1 MSNKRIIAKIGV
13 ERTTFSFDKL
23 FDYLVPVGLE
33 SHAQRGVRVRIPFG
47 RGNQNRIGVI
57 FQTEIVS
64 EVPKRV
70 KDIESV
76 LDDEPVLSDE
86 MLKIAV
92 WIKENTFCTY
102 FDAVKTMIPSG
113 MSLDIVPNFS
123 LSGKVVS
130 DLSEHEQ
137 NVMTFLK
144 ISKTKHEFNSI
155 ILDKTNPEQQK
166 AIKGLI
172 DKGILIVDEQTK
184 KRVGDETQQVAVLSD
199 SFLNDE
205 INIRLTPKQKAV
217 VVMLEEVESASFKE
231 ICYSANVTN
240 SVINNLVKKGVLY
253 KIEERISRSTSI
265 DAVATESPDD
275 IILSPH
281 QQEVFDGIS
290 ALMTGDK
297 PSAALLKG
305 ITGSGKTSVF
315 IKLIQ
320 KVLDSGRTAIL
331 LVPEISLTPQMLG
344 QFQRLFG
351 NLVAVIHSN
360 LSMGQKSDEF
370 ERIKKGDAK
379 IVIGTRSAI
388 FAPLE
393 NIGIIIMDEE
403 GEHTY
408 KSEKTPRYHARDIAK
423 QRCFYNNS
431 LILMASATPSIESF
445 YNAKRGRYKLFELT
459 ERYSNAVLPEVFM
472 VDMKVEA
479 ELGNRSNFSEV
490 LLHEIGKNL
499 EKGEQTLLL
508 LNRRGFNTHISCLSC
523 GNIEYC
529 PECQIPLTFHKI
541 NNTVACHYCG
551 YKRTF
556 DDKCS
561 KCNSKVIKNTGTGTQ
576 RIEEEIKEFFPD
588 ARVLRMDA
596 DTTMT
601 KNAFDEKFSAFSNG
615 DYDIM
620 IGTQMIAK
628 GLDFPNVTLVG
639 VLLIDKS
646 LYAGDYMG
654 FERTFSLITQVVGRS
669 GRADKS
675 GRAYLQTFSPDHYVL
690 QLASRQDF
698 DSFYE
703 QEIAIRKAMIFPPL
717 CSVCVIGFSAVAEGE
732 CVRAGNEFS
741 SILIH
746 NIKISGENFP
756 LRVLGPAKSLIS
768 RANGR
773 YRYRILLKCKN
784 NRAFRIVL
792 EKTVKEALQS
802 KVLRNVSMFVDMNG
816 ETI

>member
-1 MSNKRIIAKIGV
+1 MENTRIIAKIGV
-13 ERTTFSFDKL
+13 EGTAFSFDML
-23 FDYLVPVGLE
+23 FDYLVPIGLE
-33 SHAQRGVRVRIPFG
+33 TKTQRGMRVRVLFG
-47 RGNQNRIGVI
+47 RGNQSRIGMI
-57 FQTEIVS
+57 FQLDSIAET
-64 EVPKRV
+64 PQKV
-70 KDIESV
+70 KQFQSV

-86 MLKIAV
+86 MLKVAV

-113 MSLDIVPNFS
+113 MSLDIVPNFR
-123 LSGKVVS
+123 
-130 DLSEHEQ
+130 LSEKINHELSEYEQ
-137 NVMTFLK
+137 NVLTFLK
-144 ISKTKHEFNSI
+144 ISKTRNEFNSI
-155 ILDKTNPEQQK
+155 ILNNTDPQQVKTVK
-166 AIKGLI
+166 SLM
-172 DKGILIVDEQTK
+172 DKGIIIVDEQTK
-184 KRVGDETQQVAVLSD
+184 KRVGDEKQQIAILSD
-199 SFLNDE
+199 SFLNGE
-205 INIRLTPKQKAV
+205 ITIRFTPKQKSV
-217 VVMLEEVESASFKE
+217 IIMLEEVESASFKE

-240 SVINNLVKKGVLY
+240 SVINTLVKKGVIY
-253 KIEERISRSTSI
+253 QIEEKVSRSTSV
-265 DAVATESPDD
+265 DAVATESPND
-275 IILSPH
+275 IVLSAH
-281 QQEVFDGIS
+281 QQEVFEGIC

-297 PSAALLKG
+297 PNAALLKG

-320 KVLDSGRTAIL
+320 KVLDDGKTAIL

-445 YNAKRGRYKLFELT
+445 YNAKNGRYHLFELT

-499 EKGEQTLLL
+499 EKGEQSLLL

-551 YKRTF
+551 YKRSF

-576 RIEEEIKEFFPD
+576 RIEEEIKEYFPQ

-601 KNAFDEKFSAFSNG
+601 KNAFDEKFSAFSSG
-615 DYDIM
+615 EYDIM

-669 GRADKS
+669 GRADKV

-717 CSVCVIGFSAVAEGE
+717 CSICVVGFSAIDEGE

-741 SILIH
+741 KILMS
-746 NIKISGENFP
+746 NIELSGEKFP

-784 NRAFRIVL
+784 NRAFRKVL
-792 EKTVKEALQS
+792 EKTIKEALKS
-802 KVLRNVSMFVDMNG
+802 KVSRSASMFVDMNG